1 MTANKNL
8 EQFKKKITKAR
19 EMGLLETAFDNV
31 QSGRTYEKSKIENR
45 KRLNEIKQSTDKLR
59 NDLNDFIVRN
69 GYGDIFS
76 K

>member
-31 QSGRTYEKSKIENR
+31 QSGKSHERNIKHNR
-45 KRLNEIKQSTDKLR
+45 DRLNEIKQSTDKLR
-59 NDLNDFIVRN
+59 NDLNDYIVRN